1 MRARIVPRFETRRA
15 IYSARSHSFVDI
27 YIFKACSF
35 RRNEA
40 HRTNFFSPPPIS
52 FRLVFSSHF
61 EFLSSPQWYN
71 GSEIRCF
78 CRRFGNV
85 VSRIHGIIKSHDS
98 KASLAHGSYL
108 VYLARCHGQII
119 QSRCTWRLLMLV
131 KPVAG
136 LTRLRSIRTRE
147 WSNRFAF
154 CSFFSF
160 FTRRIFER
168 LHYILRISF
177 SLIVRRNR
185 TNWSSPFFPGIGNIF
200 GRNKL
205 SLHCAVRSRR
215 KVLK

>member
-15 IYSARSHSFVDI
+15 IYSALIRGYIYLKRARFVETKPI
-27 YIFKACSF
+27 GRI
-35 RRNEA
+35 
-40 HRTNFFSPPPIS
+40 FFSPPPIS

-71 GSEIRCF
+71 GSEIHCF

-177 SLIVRRNR
+177 SLIVRRDR
-185 TNWSSPFFPGIGNIF
+185 TNWSSPFFPGIENIF
-200 GRNKL
+200 GRNKLL

>member
-160 FTRRIFER
+160 LREGSSNDSIIFLEFLFLWLCGEIARIDQVLFFLGLEIFLEGISHR
-168 LHYILRISF
+168 YIARYDREEKF
-177 SLIVRRNR
+177 
-185 TNWSSPFFPGIGNIF
+185 
-200 GRNKL
+200 
-205 SLHCAVRSRR
+205 
-215 KVLK
+215 

>member
-1 MRARIVPRFETRRA
+1 MRVRIVPRFETRRA

-154 CSFFSF
+154 CSFFLFLREESSNDSIIFLEFLFLWLCGEIARIDQILF
-160 FTRRIFER
+160 FLGLEIFLEGISYYR
-168 LHYILRISF
+168 YIARYDREEKF
-177 SLIVRRNR
+177 
-185 TNWSSPFFPGIGNIF
+185 
-200 GRNKL
+200 
-205 SLHCAVRSRR
+205 
-215 KVLK
+215 

>member
-154 CSFFSF
+154 CSFFLF
-160 FTRRIFER
+160 YEKD
-168 LHYILRISF
+168 LRTT
-177 SLIVRRNR
+177 SLY
-185 TNWSSPFFPGIGNIF
+185 S
-200 GRNKL
+200 
-205 SLHCAVRSRR
+205 
-215 KVLK
+215 